1 MIIIRHA
8 WLNLKRNRFS
18 HLKNGSF
25 ILMILLFVFLLLQV
39 YLTASAYF
47 SDYQEQTSAIIKG
60 VQDLKNEQANKINM
74 TDYETLKAKPYVKK
88 SQLTRQGIIPTS
100 LQQPEDQMFGSFSSS
115 SSEQNLDDYLSVSML
130 EDDALKTLLS
140 TKKAKL
146 QGNIPLKKNS
156 CVVSRSLAKINKLK
170 LGDTIMLGGKG
181 QEHKIK
187 IVGIAEF
194 STIEWSSAP
203 SSILISWETGS
214 AVEQNMVSNFSCVMY
229 QLTDKKELKNFV
241 KDFKK
246 TKSFKNYSLINQS
259 WAQEILKSFKD
270 TLDLLFNG
278 VVVALIIGL
287 LVIAVCSTLAINQR
301 QDFYTLH
308 LMGMN
313 PKVLSASSSLENSL
327 LIIGLGVI
335 AFFSSRQLSGWI
347 TGEWLIKLQKSLTE
361 QEPFVD
367 WTIPHLEQSMNS
379 WTNYSAVLFLG
390 ICLLMMLIITN
401 LRIAKI
407 VRAPLQVVAKP

>member
-1 MIIIRHA
+1 
-8 WLNLKRNRFS
+8 
-18 HLKNGSF
+18 
-25 ILMILLFVFLLLQV
+25 
-39 YLTASAYF
+39 
-47 SDYQEQTSAIIKG
+47 
-60 VQDLKNEQANKINM
+60 
-74 TDYETLKAKPYVKK
+74 
-88 SQLTRQGIIPTS
+88 
-100 LQQPEDQMFGSFSSS
+100 
-115 SSEQNLDDYLSVSML
+115 
-130 EDDALKTLLS
+130 
-140 TKKAKL
+140 
-146 QGNIPLKKNS
+146 
-156 CVVSRSLAKINKLK
+156 
-170 LGDTIMLGGKG
+170 MLGAKG

-194 STIEWSSAP
+194 STMEWASAP

-278 VVVALIIGL
+278 VVVALIMGL

>member
-8 WLNLKRNRFS
+8 WLNFKRNRFS
-18 HLKNGSF
+18 HLKNGCF

-47 SDYQEQTSAIIKG
+47 SDYQEQTAAIIKG
-60 VQDLKNEQANKINM
+60 VQDLKNEQANKFNM

-156 CVVSRSLAKINKLK
+156 CVVNRSLAKINKLK

-278 VVVALIIGL
+278 VVVALIMGL

-367 WTIPHLEQSMNS
+367 WTIPHLEQRLDS
-379 WTNYSAVLFLG
+379 WTNYSAVLFLVV
-390 ICLLMMLIITN
+390 CLFMMLIITN

>member
-170 LGDTIMLGGKG
+170 LGDTIMLGAKG

-194 STIEWSSAP
+194 STIEWASAP
-203 SSILISWETGS
+203 SSILI
-214 AVEQNMVSNFSCVMY
+214 N
-229 QLTDKKELKNFV
+229 L
-241 KDFKK
+241 
-246 TKSFKNYSLINQS
+246 SLIH
-259 WAQEILKSFKD
+259 I
-270 TLDLLFNG
+270 
-278 VVVALIIGL
+278 
-287 LVIAVCSTLAINQR
+287 
-301 QDFYTLH
+301 
-308 LMGMN
+308 
-313 PKVLSASSSLENSL
+313 
-327 LIIGLGVI
+327 
-335 AFFSSRQLSGWI
+335 
-347 TGEWLIKLQKSLTE
+347 
-361 QEPFVD
+361 
-367 WTIPHLEQSMNS
+367 
-379 WTNYSAVLFLG
+379 
-390 ICLLMMLIITN
+390 
-401 LRIAKI
+401 
-407 VRAPLQVVAKP
+407 

>member
-1 MIIIRHA
+1 
-8 WLNLKRNRFS
+8 
-18 HLKNGSF
+18 
-25 ILMILLFVFLLLQV
+25 
-39 YLTASAYF
+39 
-47 SDYQEQTSAIIKG
+47 
-60 VQDLKNEQANKINM
+60 VQDLKNKQANKFNM

-170 LGDTIMLGGKG
+170 LGDTIMLGAKG
-181 QEHKIK
+181 QEHKIE

-194 STIEWSSAP
+194 STIEWASAP
-203 SSILISWETGS
+203 SSILISWETGL
-214 AVEQNMVSNFSCVMY
+214 ALEQNMVSNFSCVMY

-259 WAQEILKSFKD
+259 WSQEILKSFKD

-308 LMGMN
+308 LMGMK
-313 PKVLSASSSLENSL
+313 PKLLSASSSLENSL

-367 WTIPHLEQSMNS
+367 WTIPHLEQRLDC
-379 WTNYSAVLFLG
+379 WTNYSVVLFLG
-390 ICLLMMLIITN
+390 VYLFMMLIITN
-401 LRIAKI
+401 LRIAKV

>member
-47 SDYQEQTSAIIKG
+47 SDYQEQTAPIIKG
-60 VQDLKNEQANKINM
+60 VQDLKNEQANKFNM

-88 SQLTRQGIIPTS
+88 SQLTRQGIISTS

-156 CVVSRSLAKINKLK
+156 CVV
-170 LGDTIMLGGKG
+170 TIMLGAKG

-194 STIEWSSAP
+194 STMEWASAP

-367 WTIPHLEQSMNS
+367 WTIPHLEQRLDC
-379 WTNYSAVLFLG
+379 WTNYSVVLFLG
-390 ICLLMMLIITN
+390 VYLFMMLIITN
-401 LRIAKI
+401 LRIAKV